1 MFNPKRKEMKS
12 VFKYFFPGLLILFSV
27 TSCFNDLEPKSL
39 GPNSLNSATV
49 YNTTADFKSGL
60 AKVYTSFSL
69 SGQQGPAGN
78 PDIINV
84 DEGFAT
90 YLRMFF
96 NVQELPTDEAV
107 YSWAEDGNIRPLHY
121 QTWTPTNTFTQMMYT
136 RILLAV
142 TYANEF
148 IRASAASSDPEVAR
162 FAAEA
167 RYLRA
172 LAYYHALDLF
182 GRPSFVTEE
191 DLPGAFF
198 PEQIERTDL
207 FTYIE
212 SELTDI
218 EGLLGEPKFEYGRAD
233 KAAVWMLQAKMYL
246 NAEVYTGT
254 ARYTDCVTAVNKV
267 IASGAYS
274 LAPNYLAN
282 FRADNDTSPEMI
294 FAFNYDARRS
304 QSYGGM
310 DYIIH
315 GSICGSMQP
324 GDFGVSSG
332 WSQNRVTPEF
342 ADKFPDPSGATDRRA
357 LFYTDGQSKTINDV
371 AVPTDGW
378 GVTKFKNITL
388 AGGAAPSGGS
398 PDFVDTDFPIFRL
411 ADAYLMYAEAVLR
424 GGSGGSPSQ
433 ALTYVNNIR
442 TRAFNGAGGNISQ
455 GQLTLQFILDE
466 RGRELYWE
474 CTRRTD
480 LVRYDQLTGGSYLW
494 QWKGND
500 KDGVPTPSY
509 RDVFPIPAREI
520 TGNPNLTQNTGY

>member
-1 MFNPKRKEMKS
+1 MKS
-12 VFKYFFPGLLILFSV
+12 KAYIKISAGVLLLFCM
-27 TSCFNDLEPKSL
+27 TACFNDLDPKSL

-60 AKVYTSFSL
+60 AKVYASFSL

-90 YLRMFF
+90 YLREYW

-107 YSWAEDGNIRPLHY
+107 YSWAEDGNIRPLHF
-121 QTWTPTNTFTQMMYT
+121 QTWTPTNTFTGMMYT
-136 RILLAV
+136 RILLSV

-148 IRASAASSDPEVAR
+148 IRAASGSTDTEVQL
-162 FAAEA
+162 FVAEA

-172 LAYYHALDLF
+172 LAYYHGLDLF
-182 GRPSFVTEE
+182 GNLSFVTED

-198 PEQIERTDL
+198 PEQISRADL
-207 FTYIE
+207 FNYVE
-212 SELTDI
+212 SELIDL
-218 EGLLGEPKFEYGRAD
+218 EGKLGEPKFEYGRAD
-233 KAAVWMLQAKMYL
+233 KGALWMLQAKMYL
-246 NAEVYTGT
+246 NAQVYTGN
-254 ARYTDCVTAVNKV
+254 AKYTECLTAVNKL
-267 IASGAYS
+267 IASGKYS
-274 LAPNYLAN
+274 LSPNYLHN

-315 GSICGSMQP
+315 GSVCGSMQP

-332 WSQNRVTPEF
+332 WSQNRVTPQF
-342 ADKFPDPSGATDRRA
+342 LAKFSDISGNTDRRA
-357 LFYTDGQSKTINDV
+357 QFYTDGQSMIINDV
-371 AVPTDGW
+371 AVPTDGY
-378 GVTKFKNITL
+378 GVTKFKNKTL

-424 GGSGGSPSQ
+424 SGTGGTAAQ
-433 ALTYVNNIR
+433 ALTYVNALR
-442 TRAFNGAGGNISQ
+442 TRAYNGSASGNITA
-455 GQLTLQFILDE
+455 GQLTLSFVLDE
-466 RGRELYWE
+466 RARELYWE

-480 LVRYDQLTGGSYLW
+480 LVRYAQLTGGDYLW
-494 QWKGND
+494 QWKGNQ
-500 KDGVPTPSY
+500 KNGIATETF
-509 RDVFPIPAREI
+509 RNLFPLPASQI
-520 TGNPNLTQNTGY
+520 AANPNLKQNPGY

>member
-1 MFNPKRKEMKS
+1 MKS
-12 VFKYFFPGLLILFSV
+12 TYKYFIPGLLILFSV
-27 TSCFNDLEPKSL
+27 TSCLNDLDPKSL

-49 YNTTADFKSGL
+49 YQTTADYKSGL
-60 AKVYTSFSL
+60 AKVYASFSL

-78 PDIINV
+78 PDITNV

-90 YLRMFF
+90 YLREYW

-121 QTWTPTNTFTQMMYT
+121 QTWTTTNTFTQMMYT
-136 RILLAV
+136 RILLSV

-148 IRASAASSDPEVAR
+148 IRAAAKSSDTEVAR
-162 FAAEA
+162 YAAEA

-182 GRPSFVTEE
+182 GNPSFVTEA

-198 PEQIERTDL
+198 PQQISRADL

-212 SELTDI
+212 SELTEI

-246 NAEVYTGT
+246 NAQVYTGT
-254 ARYTDCVTAVNKV
+254 AKYTEALTAVNKV
-267 IASGAYS
+267 ISSGAYS
-274 LAPNYLAN
+274 LSTNYLHN

-315 GSICGSMQP
+315 GSIIGSMQP
-324 GDFGVSSG
+324 SSFGVTSG
-332 WSQNRVTPEF
+332 WSQNRVTPQF
-342 ADKFPDPSGATDRRA
+342 VDKFPDPSGNTDRRA

-371 AVPTDGW
+371 AVPTDGYA
-378 GVTKFKNITL
+378 VTKFKNITL
-388 AGGAAPSGGS
+388 AGGAAPSGGN

-424 GGSGGSPSQ
+424 GGAGGTDTQ
-433 ALTYVNNIR
+433 ALTYVNALR
-442 TRAFNGAGGNISQ
+442 TRAFGGTSGNITL
-455 GQLTLQFILDE
+455 GQMTLNFILDE

-480 LVRYDQLTGGSYLW
+480 LVRYGLLTGGGYLW
-494 QWKGND
+494 QWKGNA
-500 KDGVPTPSY
+500 KDGVATPAY
-509 RDVFPIPAREI
+509 RDLFPIPAREI
-520 TGNPNLTQNTGY
+520 TGNPNLTQNPGY